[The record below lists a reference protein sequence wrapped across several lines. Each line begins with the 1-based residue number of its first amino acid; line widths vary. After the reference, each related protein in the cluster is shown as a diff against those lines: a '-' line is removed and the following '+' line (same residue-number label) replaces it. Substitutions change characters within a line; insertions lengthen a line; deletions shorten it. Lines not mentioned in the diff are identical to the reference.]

1 MRSRSVAT
9 TCSMSG
15 RSTLTATVR
24 PSRSR
29 ARCTTAMEAV
39 PIGSGSNS
47 AKASRSDMPRS
58 SSTRWRTSGNGTG
71 GPVSRQARNSSATS
85 SPNMPG
91 DEAMIW
97 PNFMKVPPRSWKLLR
112 RGRAS
117 CAAGSGPWRMVRSW
131 RKAVGVKWTATTL
144 AMVRLRRSRARR
156 VGSGRRR
163 G

>member
-1 MRSRSVAT
+1 MD
-9 TCSMSG
+9 
-15 RSTLTATVR
+15 
-24 PSRSR
+24 
-29 ARCTTAMEAV
+29 AV

-47 AKASRSDMPRS
+47 ANASRSDSPRS

-85 SPNMPG
+85 SPNIPG

-112 RGRAS
+112 SGRAS

-131 RKAVGVKWTATTL
+131 RSAVGVKRTATTL
-144 AMVRLRRSRARR
+144 AMVRLRRSRSRW
-156 VGSGRRR
+156 VGSGSRR